1 MKKLLLSILILSVIL
16 SSGCVG
22 NRKSAF
28 ERFKEK
34 NPIEEML
41 FSKKAKPNSSKPGQ
55 EKLNNTRNDTSP
67 IDLSELKNIPT
78 NMMPRHR

>member
-41 FSKKAKPNSSKPGQ
+41 FSKKTKPNSSKPDQ
-55 EKLNNTRNDTSP
+55 EKLNNTRNDTSS

-78 NMMPRHR
+78 TNH